1 MDRTKE
7 FAELTRGNT
16 GSKGSSSLISSS
28 LPAVKTQSAFNEA
41 AAEIARGVHKTSHV
55 LAKLTKLV
63 QSQGLF
69 DDPTE
74 EINSLIFR
82 IKQELGELNSKC
94 DSAQQ
99 YVDGQKRGFKKG
111 GVDAHHTNVVGH
123 LKTGLAHATKDFK
136 TILEVRSNKIK
147 DQQTRKKELT
157 GGGVLSPM
165 RANAQL
171 ATQNKARAGQLAANN
186 PFANNN
192 LPYGMNQRRSGAAV
206 GAAGGAMAPPLP
218 GADLYSRPQNG
229 ASGQPPIAAG
239 GRYQGEVASQSDS
252 SNDDFGHTGSSAAQ
266 MEEQQLLL
274 QPPTQYY
281 EDRIKA
287 ADEIESTIG
296 ELGQLFRRL
305 TTMIH
310 EQQEMVERIDE
321 DIENAVG
328 SVDQAHGALQK
339 AYDAASSNRALYMK
353 LGGIL
358 AIFFLFFT
366 IFLM

>member
-7 FAELTRGNT
+7 FAELARTSG
-16 GSKGSSSLISSS
+16 KSSSAARSNV
-28 LPAVKTQSAFNEA
+28 PAVKSQSAFNEA
-41 AAEIARGVHKTSHV
+41 AAEIARGVHKTSQV

-74 EINSLIFR
+74 EINRLIFR

-99 YVDGQKRGFKKG
+99 YVDGQKRGLNS
-111 GVDAHHTNVVGH
+111 GVDTHHTNVVGY

-136 TILEVRSNKIK
+136 SILEVRSHKIK
-147 DQQTRKKELT
+147 DQQNRKKELT

-165 RANAQL
+165 RANAHL
-171 ATQNKARAGQLAANN
+171 GAQNKARAEQMAASN
-186 PFANNN
+186 PFGNNN
-192 LPYGMNQRRSGAAV
+192 LPYGMNQRRGGQGAAV
-206 GAAGGAMAPPLP
+206 SDPYARV
-218 GADLYSRPQNG
+218 SG
-229 ASGQPPIAAG
+229 ASLYADPSTRTTDAG
-239 GRYQGEVASQSDS
+239 EQMHDNNNSEGANSL
-252 SNDDFGHTGSSAAQ
+252 AQ

-274 QPPTQYY
+274 APPTQYF

-339 AYDAASSNRALYMK
+339 AYDAASSNRALYVK

-358 AIFFLFFT
+358 ALFFLFFT
-366 IFLM
+366 VFLM

>member
-7 FAELTRGNT
+7 FAELARASG
-16 GSKGSSSLISSS
+16 KSSSAAKST
-28 LPAVKTQSAFNEA
+28 LPAVKSQSAFNEA
-41 AAEIARGVHKTSHV
+41 AAEIARGVHKTSQV

-99 YVDGQKRGFKKG
+99 YVDGQKRGLSK

-171 ATQNKARAGQLAANN
+171 GAQNKARANQMAANN
-186 PFANNN
+186 PFGNSN
-192 LPYGMNQRRSGAAV
+192 LPYGMSQRKGGEGAGGGGAMPPPMPDPYSAS
-206 GAAGGAMAPPLP
+206 AAGGASVYHEAEQ
-218 GADLYSRPQNG
+218 G
-229 ASGQPPIAAG
+229 SGSGIGKG
-239 GRYQGEVASQSDS
+239 GQVYDANNSG
-252 SNDDFGHTGSSAAQ
+252 GSSMAQ

-274 QPPTQYY
+274 APPTQYY

-358 AIFFLFFT
+358 ALFFLFFT
-366 IFLM
+366 VFLM